1 MQLFSLAKSVQM
13 HIVGIDSKAKF
24 GSTFTC
30 PLFDAWNSY
39 KHVQLKCRPQTVRD
53 RVHVRPCDRPFVR
66 PLRIYYTLRRR
77 GGNRERERA
86 KVPRVSSHLNLRLRL
101 WPPSLGRKRGGVLT
115 LLNSS
120 HNFTPISPGQCLPPL
135 SLFLDRGLLLLY

>member
-1 MQLFSLAKSVQM
+1 M
-13 HIVGIDSKAKF
+13 
-24 GSTFTC
+24 
-30 PLFDAWNSY
+30 
-39 KHVQLKCRPQTVRD
+39 RPS
-53 RVHVRPCDRPFVR
+53 VR

-101 WPPSLGRKRGGVLT
+101 WPPSLGRKRGGGVLT

-135 SLFLDRGLLLLY
+135 SLFIDRGLLLGLFWHFLDLKALYVLSQECHCVTSATLQPTQHCIITVYGWHAVRRAEGPSATAVDHKRR

>member
-1 MQLFSLAKSVQM
+1 M
-13 HIVGIDSKAKF
+13 HIVGINTYSKI
-24 GSTFTC
+24 GSTLTP

-53 RVHVRPCDRPFVR
+53 RVHVRPRATVR
-66 PLRIYYTLRRR
+66 PSVHFEFITHSAA
-77 GGNRERERA
+77 GEETERESESQSPQSLVTSQF
-86 KVPRVSSHLNLRLRL
+86 KVTTMA
-101 WPPSLGRKRGGVLT
+101 SLAWEKERGVLT

-135 SLFLDRGLLLLY
+135 SLFLDQGLLLLY

>member
-1 MQLFSLAKSVQM
+1 M
-13 HIVGIDSKAKF
+13 HIVGIDTNAKI
-24 GSTFTC
+24 GSTLTI

-39 KHVQLKCRPQTVRD
+39 RHVQLKCRPQTVRD
-53 RVHVRPCDRPFVR
+53 RVHVRPAACDRDRRPSVR

-77 GGNRERERA
+77 GGNRVRESQSPQSLVTSQFRVTTTASLAWEKER
-86 KVPRVSSHLNLRLRL
+86 
-101 WPPSLGRKRGGVLT
+101 GVLT

-135 SLFLDRGLLLLY
+135 SLFLDRGLLLPY